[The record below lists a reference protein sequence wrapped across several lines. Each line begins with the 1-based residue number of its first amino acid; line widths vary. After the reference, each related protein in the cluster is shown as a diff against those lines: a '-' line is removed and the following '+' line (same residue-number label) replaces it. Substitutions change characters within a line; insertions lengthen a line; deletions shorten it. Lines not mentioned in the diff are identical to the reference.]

1 MQMHRISVGRE
12 GILGQDDGVGEWD
25 DNGLRRGRLRQQT
38 LSEGTELQQLNATRN
53 DVHKQL
59 KKLIGSVSVYSQ
71 LG

>member
-1 MQMHRISVGRE
+1 MQMHRISVGRK
-12 GILGQDDGVGEWD
+12 GILGQDDGVGVWD

-53 DVHKQL
+53 DVRKQL

>member
-25 DNGLRRGRLRQQT
+25 DNGLRRGQLRQQT
-38 LSEGTELQQLNATRN
+38 LSEGMELQQLNATRN

-59 KKLIGSVSVYSQ
+59 KKLIGSVLVYSQ

>member
-38 LSEGTELQQLNATRN
+38 LSEGMELQQLNATRN